1 MIDWLEKNRYVAI
14 ILTVFIA
21 IEIFYFSSIPGGGEP
36 VGAAQ
41 ISGITTAYHIIVFFL
56 FNFFLMVSIKGN
68 KKIKISYIVIALVIS
83 VAYAFLDEFHQL
95 FIPFREATIKDVLTD
110 AVGIFSSTIVY
121 LFTKK
126 S

>member
-21 IEIFYFSSIPGGGEP
+21 IEIFYFSSIPGGKLGTG
-36 VGAAQ
+36 VQ
-41 ISGITTAYHIIVFFL
+41 IPGIATAYHFIVFFL
-56 FNFFLMVSIKGN
+56 FNFILMISIKGN

-83 VAYAFLDEFHQL
+83 VAYAFLDEFHQR
-95 FIPFREATIKDVLTD
+95 FTPFREPAIKDILTD
-110 AVGIFSSTIVY
+110 TVGIFSSTIVY

>member
-1 MIDWLEKNRYVAI
+1 MIGWLEKNRYIAI

-21 IEIFYFSSIPGGGEP
+21 IEIFYFSSIPGGKPGTG
-36 VGAAQ
+36 VQ
-41 ISGITTAYHIIVFFL
+41 IPGIATAYHIIVFFL

-95 FIPFREATIKDVLTD
+95 FTPFREPTIKDILTD